1 MFEEMTYETIMR
13 SMMEDMPDDI
23 DTSEGSLIFNAC
35 AKQAV
40 RLEEAYL
47 ILSGIEKN
55 MYADTADLEHLIRN
69 GNDRGCYINQATYSE
84 ITAQFNCEVPLG
96 SRWNLDEYNY
106 TVFNVINDAEHIY
119 RLGCDEPGA
128 EPNHITGELDPIEY
142 VENFEWGRSIKC
154 ILEGTDQEETESYRA
169 RLLATYNYR
178 GFAGNREYYK
188 SRVKELRG
196 VYGCKLERVKTP
208 SDRIAITIIGQDYR
222 TPPQDVITATQTA
235 VDPVVNSGEG
245 EGFAPIGHRVS
256 ITGVKET
263 TVNITTT
270 ITCESGY
277 TTEALMSYINQ
288 AVDEYLLSLRKEWEE
303 NDTIIVR
310 ILQIEAAIVKIK
322 GIIDVTGTLI
332 NGTDDNLQITDKS
345 VPVKGEI
352 TCT

>member
-1 MFEEMTYETIMR
+1 MNWD
-13 SMMEDMPDDI
+13 S
-23 DTSEGSLIFNAC
+23 
-35 AKQAV
+35 
-40 RLEEAYL
+40 
-47 ILSGIEKN
+47 
-55 MYADTADLEHLIRN
+55 
-69 GNDRGCYINQATYSE
+69 
-84 ITAQFNCEVPLG
+84 
-96 SRWNLDEYNY
+96 
-106 TVFNVINDAEHIY
+106 
-119 RLGCDEPGA
+119 
-128 EPNHITGELDPIEY
+128 
-142 VENFEWGRSIKC
+142 
-154 ILEGTDQEETESYRA
+154 
-169 RLLATYNYR
+169 
-178 GFAGNREYYK
+178 
-188 SRVKELRG
+188 

-245 EGFAPIGHRVS
+245 EGFAPIGHRVF

-277 TTEALMSYINQ
+277 TTEALTSYINQ
-288 AVDEYLLSLRKEWEE
+288 AVDEYLLSLRTGWEE

>member
-55 MYADTADLEHLIRN
+55 MYADTADL
-69 GNDRGCYINQATYSE
+69 
-84 ITAQFNCEVPLG
+84 
-96 SRWNLDEYNY
+96 
-106 TVFNVINDAEHIY
+106 EHIY

-245 EGFAPIGHRVS
+245 EGFAPIGHRVF

-277 TTEALMSYINQ
+277 TTEALTSYINQ
-288 AVDEYLLSLRKEWEE
+288 AVDEYLLSLRKGWEE

>member
-1 MFEEMTYETIMR
+1 M
-13 SMMEDMPDDI
+13 
-23 DTSEGSLIFNAC
+23 
-35 AKQAV
+35 
-40 RLEEAYL
+40 
-47 ILSGIEKN
+47 
-55 MYADTADLEHLIRN
+55 
-69 GNDRGCYINQATYSE
+69 
-84 ITAQFNCEVPLG
+84 
-96 SRWNLDEYNY
+96 
-106 TVFNVINDAEHIY
+106 
-119 RLGCDEPGA
+119 
-128 EPNHITGELDPIEY
+128 
-142 VENFEWGRSIKC
+142 
-154 ILEGTDQEETESYRA
+154 
-169 RLLATYNYR
+169 
-178 GFAGNREYYK
+178 
-188 SRVKELRG
+188 
-196 VYGCKLERVKTP
+196 KTP

-222 TPPQDVITATQTA
+222 TPPQDGITATQTA

-256 ITGVKET
+256 IAGVKET

-277 TTEALMSYINQ
+277 TTEALTSYINQ